1 MLFKCMRLKV
11 AVAENVQICADLTKD
26 ASRETVKLC
35 KLDPC
40 LQFETFPRSFRK
52 KAMTHLTS

>member
-11 AVAENVQICADLTKD
+11 SVAENVQICADLTKD

-35 KLDPC
+35 SLTRVYNLKLLPD
-40 LQFETFPRSFRK
+40 
-52 KAMTHLTS
+52 HLE